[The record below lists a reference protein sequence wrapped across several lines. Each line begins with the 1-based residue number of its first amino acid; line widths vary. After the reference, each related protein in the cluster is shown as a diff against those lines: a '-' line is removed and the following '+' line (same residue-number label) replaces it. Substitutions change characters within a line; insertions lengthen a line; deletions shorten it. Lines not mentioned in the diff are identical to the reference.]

1 MFQYKTL
8 LFCPFNN
15 CIDWSIDR
23 KLICNCFDHQLFVIF
38 KQKCLT
44 LAVSSL
50 SNVRIELMDNLIFI
64 CTVFVLIKNAYVNYF
79 FVSNLSPPERKNE
92 YIRGS
97 KAVIDFNQQNLT
109 SQGSSM
115 KHWWCRV
122 TVAKTAKWMRYLS
135 VHMTNLLLC
144 CYCL

>member
-1 MFQYKTL
+1 ML

-38 KQKCLT
+38 KQKCQT

-64 CTVFVLIKNAYVNYF
+64 CTVFVLTKNAYVNNF
-79 FVSNLSPPERKNE
+79 FVSNLSPPERKKLIHKRQQSIDRFQSAEFDFSRLVHEALMIQGNSRQNCQMNE
-92 YIRGS
+92 IPASPY
-97 KAVIDFNQQNLT
+97 DLFT
-109 SQGSSM
+109 P
-115 KHWWCRV
+115 
-122 TVAKTAKWMRYLS
+122 
-135 VHMTNLLLC
+135 LLLLFVISQC
-144 CYCL
+144 